1 MKGQAAAVPGLRY
14 ASVAIV
20 VVMMMVVMM
29 MVVVMLLGEV
39 NLVIR
44 NPIGG

>member
-29 MVVVMLLGEV
+29 MVVVMLLGRLT
-39 NLVIR
+39 LVVR
-44 NPIGG
+44 DPADG